1 MSNADGHTKQN
12 YKINWHSII
21 FFIPSA
27 DVLSQILKN
36 KSH

>member
-27 DVLSQILKN
+27 DVLFYFPTPN
-36 KSH
+36 T